1 MPSDE
6 RDPLLELLRDVPAR
20 GPASDVDDRTLAR
33 GRIAYERRRSSS
45 GAWGG
50 LAHAAASFAVPALL
64 AGTAAVYLT
73 CAIRAA
79 NALFR

>member
-6 RDPLLELLRDVPAR
+6 RDLLLELLRDLPAR
-20 GPASDVDDRTLAR
+20 GPTPDVDDRVLAGGRAVYRR
-33 GRIAYERRRSSS
+33 GSSLS
-45 GAWGG
+45 GAS
-50 LAHAAASFAVPALL
+50 LAFAQRAAGFAVPALL

-79 NALFR
+79 SALFR

>member
-20 GPASDVDDRTLAR
+20 GPAPDVDDRTLAR
-33 GRIAYERRRSSS
+33 ARAVYRRGSSPP
-45 GAWGG
+45 GAWLGF
-50 LAHAAASFAVPALL
+50 AHRAAGVAVPALL

>member
-6 RDPLLELLRDVPAR
+6 RDPILELLRDVPAR
-20 GPASDVDDRTLAR
+20 GPAPDVDDRTLAR
-33 GRIAYERRRSSS
+33 GRAVYQRGRSSA
-45 GAWGG
+45 GVWGG
-50 LAHAAASFAVPALL
+50 LAQTAASFAVPALL

-79 NALFR
+79 SALYR

>member
-6 RDPLLELLRDVPAR
+6 RDPLLDLLRDVPTR
-20 GPASDVDDRTLAR
+20 GPAPDVDDRTLAR
-33 GRIAYERRRSSS
+33 GRMVYERRGSA
-45 GAWGG
+45 GVWGG
-50 LAHAAASFAVPALL
+50 VAQRAASFAVPALL
-64 AGTAAVYLT
+64 AGTAALYLT